1 MQNNEPIW
9 FEGGVERIDVT
20 NKKSIVNPKYKIMV
34 CTPMHSGASIHYVQS
49 MLSSTSVY
57 HE

>member
-34 CTPMHSGASIHYVQS
+34 
-49 MLSSTSVY
+49 
-57 HE
+57 